1 MKLLEN
7 VTTEMLNVIFTK
19 KVKKILCFYL
29 INKIMQACL
38 AKEQKRSD
46 II

>member
-7 VTTEMLNVIFTK
+7 VTTEMLN
-19 KVKKILCFYL
+19 
-29 INKIMQACL
+29 IMQACL